1 MKLAAAIAVVLVL
14 SVPSLWAQSPVS
26 APSVRSSD
34 NQLFVEITEDL
45 LNRLVTHRHTALRPV
60 QDVILEAQVF
70 GQERTSTELRIDLT
84 PSRDGAAA
92 EFRLS
97 GRTASDTMGYTP
109 QAAVHTLGD
118 NSFSAAK
125 LVVFDGRMFRTQR
138 PRVQVVPH
146 SQTVCAAT
154 PADGTPLGPLF
165 AGFAFQIAQARRP
178 EADFVVA
185 DRISRRVGAEF
196 NGDVDRQLATLN
208 QGWLRQVRPW
218 LVQTGWLPAA
228 TRASSSGD
236 RLQYA
241 VRFQN
246 GLSLAPVPPPSS
258 AAREPAR
265 LNRIAVHES
274 VLNFALATFK
284 LDGLQFTPDQLDEF
298 LQPAHKFLNDLT
310 DELPSTLAAAPASST
325 PADAAVVHL
334 DRQQPVRVELRDG
347 EVHVTFRA
355 SFALPIG
362 GATPLQTIRI
372 RSRIERE
379 EHAFLLAPAE
389 VTVQPVDESTGQPE
403 MVSALIQSQ
412 VESRVPTFRIPRQ
425 ITVPSA
431 TSGKVLLSIREPVL
445 EDGWLVL
452 EIE

>member
-1 MKLAAAIAVVLVL
+1 MKLAAATAVALAL
-14 SVPSLWAQSPVS
+14 LVPSLWAQSPVR
-26 APSVRSSD
+26 APAVRSSD
-34 NQLFVEITEDL
+34 DQLVVEITEDL
-45 LNRLVTHRHTALRPV
+45 LNRLVTHRHTTLRPV

-70 GQERTSTELRIDLT
+70 GQEQTSTELRIDLT

-92 EFRLS
+92 EFRLT
-97 GRTASDTMGYTP
+97 GQTASDTMGYTP

-125 LVVFDGRMFRTQR
+125 LVVFDGTMFRTQR
-138 PRVQVVPH
+138 PRVQVVPY

-165 AGFAFQIAQARRP
+165 AGFAYQIAQARRS
-178 EADFVVA
+178 EADIVVA

-196 NGDVDRQLATLN
+196 NSDVDRQLATLN

-218 LVQTGWLPAA
+218 LVQAGWLPAA
-228 TRASSSGD
+228 TRASSTGD
-236 RLQYA
+236 RLHYA

-246 GLSLAPVPPPSS
+246 GLSLPPVPSPSS
-258 AAREPAR
+258 AGREPAR
-265 LNRIAVHES
+265 VNRIAVHES
-274 VLNFALATFK
+274 VLNFALASLK
-284 LDGLQFTPDQLDEF
+284 LDGLQFAPDQLDEF
-298 LQPAHKFLNDLT
+298 LRPAHKFLSGLS
-310 DELPSTLAAAPASST
+310 DEPPRTRATPRASST
-325 PADAAVVHL
+325 PADAAVVQL

-347 EVHVTFRA
+347 EVHITFRA
-355 SFALPIG
+355 SFALPLG

-372 RSRIERE
+372 RSRIEPE
-379 EHAFLLAPAE
+379 EYAFLLAPAE
-389 VTVQPVDESTGQPE
+389 VTVQAVDESAGQPE

-412 VESRVPTFRIPRQ
+412 VESRVPTIRIPRR
-425 ITVPSA
+425 IAVPSA
-431 TSGKVLLSIREPVL
+431 SSGKVLLSIREPVL

>member
-1 MKLAAAIAVVLVL
+1 MKLVAAIVVALAL
-14 SVPSLWAQSPVS
+14 PHSPVQ
-26 APSVRSSD
+26 ADPTLRQPSRRPTDSQFV
-34 NQLFVEITEDL
+34 VEISEDL

-70 GQERTSTELRIDLT
+70 GQEQTSTEVRIDLV

-92 EFRLS
+92 EFRLN

-125 LVVFDGRMFRTQR
+125 RVVFDGTMFRTQR
-138 PRVQVVPH
+138 PRVHVVPC

-165 AGFAFQIAQARRP
+165 AGFAFQVAQARRP
-178 EADFVVA
+178 EADLVVA
-185 DRISRRVGAEF
+185 NKISRRVGTEF
-196 NGDVDRQLATLN
+196 NNDVDRQLATLN

-218 LVQTGWLPAA
+218 LAQTGWLPTA
-228 TRASSSGD
+228 TRASSTGD
-236 RLQYA
+236 RLHYA

-246 GLSLAPVPPPSS
+246 GLSLPPVPAPSS

-265 LNRIAVHES
+265 LNRIALHES
-274 VLNFALATFK
+274 VLNFALAA
-284 LDGLQFTPDQLDEF
+284 LNLGGLQFTPDQLDQFLRPAHEF
-298 LQPAHKFLNDLT
+298 LSGLS
-310 DELPSTLAAAPASST
+310 DESLPILAVPPVAPSPAAA
-325 PADAAVVHL
+325 AVQL
-334 DRQQPVRVELRDG
+334 DRQQPVRVALRDG
-347 EVHVTFRA
+347 EVHVMFRA
-355 SFALPIG
+355 SFALPLG

-372 RSRIERE
+372 RLRIERE
-379 EHAFLLAPAE
+379 EYAFLLAPVE
-389 VTVQPVDESTGQPE
+389 VTVQPSDESAGAAD

-412 VESRVPTFRIPRQ
+412 FESRVPTIRIPRR
-425 ITVPSA
+425 IVVPSA
-431 TSGKVLLSIREPVL
+431 SSGSVLLSIRDPVL
-445 EDGWLVL
+445 ADGWLVL